1 MGMKAIRDKLRK
13 MNPRHATILIFLVP
27 VILIA
32 AFIYFVYLPYQKSN
46 DALDLSIQQNES
58 EITKSQVMERKLTEL
73 KAANVKLQEDLK
85 NVTAILP
92 GADEAARFP
101 DTVTDMVKASGL
113 TFKSATPGQQN
124 AGPSGLYFETPI
136 AVEFSG
142 SYHDVGK
149 FMEGIDNITRL
160 VAVSDFNMSSAT
172 MDGKRMNIPVKMTI
186 LAYTAGGGK

>member
-1 MGMKAIRDKLRK
+1 MKAIRDKLK
-13 MNPRHATILIFLVP
+13 KINPKYATMLIFLVP
-27 VILIA
+27 VILVA
-32 AFIYFVYLPYQKSN
+32 AFIYVVYLPYQKSN
-46 DALDLSIQQNES
+46 KALEQSIQQNES
-58 EITKSQVMERKLTEL
+58 EISKSQVMQRKLTEL
-73 KAANVKLQEDLK
+73 KAANIKLQEDLK
-85 NVTAILP
+85 NATAILP
-92 GADEAARFP
+92 GAEEAAKLP
-101 DTVTDMVKASGL
+101 DTITDMVKASGL
-113 TFKSATPGQQN
+113 SFKSVIPGQKN

-172 MDGKRMNIPVKMTI
+172 MDGKRMNIPVKATI